1 MRTMEQERETFERVK
16 SDLLAGIEA
25 MRRANPGA
33 AAYFEQHLV
42 IYETAMTFKYTG
54 DGRLKLERSDQG

>member
-1 MRTMEQERETFERVK
+1 MKTMEQERETFERVR

-33 AAYFEQHLV
+33 AEYFEQHLV
-42 IYETAMTFKYTG
+42 IDETAMTFKYSG
-54 DGRLKLERSDQG
+54 DGRLKLERVGQG